1 VTIIAGVYLAVIL
14 VDVVYPS
21 GLSSGR
27 ALLNYDWI
35 TFAVMVGIA
44 VVGALVYAI
53 ARPQRNVAGHVTD
66 TQGAVPAQRSIDLTE
81 KPVRHRD

>member
-1 VTIIAGVYLAVIL
+1 
-14 VDVVYPS
+14 
-21 GLSSGR
+21 
-27 ALLNYDWI
+27 
-35 TFAVMVGIA
+35 MVGIA